1 MDLQDTINK
10 IDQLQKTEQQLY
22 DALSQNA
29 ERVSLG
35 KKDVFTPEDIQNI
48 TTQINSLSAAR
59 VNLYNTLAEL
69 YKSQV
74 HLSKEVKIS
83 LDQQTETLQ
92 LLEKQLNKSKKEMAS
107 LQDQK
112 LNQLKMIEITTYYS
126 KQYDAQKRL
135 MQIIAIVGVCLLLC
149 TFIKINLLTYTIAV
163 AGGILI
169 ALRILNMSMRTNYDY
184 DEIKWFSLPNTSD
197 SSSNSG
203 SDSTAIGITG
213 PSIGTLCAG
222 SSCCSAGTIWD
233 STSGCVPQ
241 S

>member
-35 KKDVFTPEDIQNI
+35 KKDVFTSDDIQNI
-48 TTQINSLSAAR
+48 TNQINSLSAAR

-74 HLSKEVKIS
+74 HLGKEVKIS

-135 MQIIAIVGVCLLLC
+135 MQIIAIVGVSLLLC
-149 TFIKINLLTYTIAV
+149 TFIGFKPLTYIV
-163 AGGILI
+163 AILGGTLI
-169 ALRILNMSMRTNYDY
+169 ALRIFNMSMRTNYDY
-184 DEIKWFSLPNTSD
+184 DEINWMAPASTTGSD
-197 SSSNSG
+197 SG
-203 SDSTAIGITG
+203 STAIGITG

-222 SSCCSAGTIWD
+222 SSCCSEGTIWN
-233 STSGCVPQ
+233 SASGCVPQ

>member
-35 KKDVFTPEDIQNI
+35 KKDVFTSDDIQNI
-48 TTQINSLSAAR
+48 TNQINSLSAAR

-74 HLSKEVKIS
+74 HLGKEVKIS

-135 MQIIAIVGVCLLLC
+135 MQIIAIVGVSLLL
-149 TFIKINLLTYTIAV
+149 
-163 AGGILI
+163 
-169 ALRILNMSMRTNYDY
+169 
-184 DEIKWFSLPNTSD
+184 
-197 SSSNSG
+197 
-203 SDSTAIGITG
+203 
-213 PSIGTLCAG
+213 
-222 SSCCSAGTIWD
+222 
-233 STSGCVPQ
+233 
-241 S
+241 

>member
-1 MDLQDTINK
+1 MDLQDTIHK

-35 KKDVFTPEDIQNI
+35 KKDVFTSEEIKNI
-48 TTQINSLSAAR
+48 TNQINSLSAAR
-59 VNLYNTLAEL
+59 VNLYNTLSQL
-69 YKSQV
+69 YKTQV
-74 HLSKEVKIS
+74 VFSNEVKMS

-92 LLEKQLNKSKKEMAS
+92 LLEKNLNKSKKQLS
-107 LQDQK
+107 KLQDQK

-135 MQIIAIVGVCLLLC
+135 MQIISIVGVCLLIC
-149 TFIKINLLTYTIAV
+149 TYIGFSPLTYIIAIV
-163 AGGILI
+163 GGILI
-169 ALRILNMSMRTNYDY
+169 VLRIFNMSMRTNYDY
-184 DEIKWFSLPNTSD
+184 DEISWLLPENKNGD
-197 SSSNSG
+197 GNN
-203 SDSTAIGITG
+203 AIGITG

-222 SSCCSAGTIWD
+222 ASCCTEGTIWD
-233 STSGCVPQ
+233 SASGCVPK

>member
-1 MDLQDTINK
+1 
-10 IDQLQKTEQQLY
+10 
-22 DALSQNA
+22 
-29 ERVSLG
+29 
-35 KKDVFTPEDIQNI
+35 
-48 TTQINSLSAAR
+48 
-59 VNLYNTLAEL
+59 
-69 YKSQV
+69 
-74 HLSKEVKIS
+74 
-83 LDQQTETLQ
+83 
-92 LLEKQLNKSKKEMAS
+92 MAS

-149 TFIKINLLTYTIAV
+149 TFIGFKPLTYTIAV

-169 ALRILNMSMRTNYDY
+169 ALRVFNMSMRTNYDY
-184 DEIKWFSLPNTSD
+184 DEIKWFSPPTTD
-197 SSSNSG
+197 SSSG
-203 SDSTAIGITG
+203 STAIGITG

-233 STSGCVPQ
+233 SASGCVPQ

>member
-10 IDQLQKTEQQLY
+10 IEQLQKTEQQLY

-35 KKDVFTPEDIQNI
+35 KKDVYSAQDIENI
-48 TTQINSLSAAR
+48 TNQINSLSAAR
-59 VNLYNTLAEL
+59 VNLYNTLAKL

-74 HLSKEVKIS
+74 HLGKEVKIS

-92 LLEKQLNKSKKEMAS
+92 LLEKQLNKSKKQLAS
-107 LQDQK
+107 LENEK

-135 MQIIAIVGVCLLLC
+135 MQIIAIFGVSLIICSYIGYSPLTIIISIVGGM
-149 TFIKINLLTYTIAV
+149 F
-163 AGGILI
+163 ILI
-169 ALRILNMSMRTNYDY
+169 RIFNMSMRTNYDY
-184 DEIKWFSLPNTSD
+184 DEIEWLLPPTMSPD
-197 SSSNSG
+197 TG
-203 SDSTAIGITG
+203 TTEIGFTG
-213 PSIGTLCAG
+213 PGIGNVCAG
-222 SSCCSAGTIWD
+222 ASCCSEGTIWD
-233 STSGCVPQ
+233 NVAGCVPQ

>member
-10 IDQLQKTEQQLY
+10 IEQLQKTEQQLY

-35 KKDVFTPEDIQNI
+35 KKDVYSTQDIQNI
-48 TTQINSLSAAR
+48 TNQINSLSAAR

-74 HLSKEVKIS
+74 HLGKEVKIS

-92 LLEKQLNKSKKEMAS
+92 LLEKQLNKSKKELAS
-107 LQDQK
+107 LENEK

-135 MQIIAIVGVCLLLC
+135 MQMIAIYGVSLLIC
-149 TFIKINLLTYTIAV
+149 SFIKYSPLTY
-163 AGGILI
+163 LI
-169 ALRILNMSMRTNYDY
+169 AIIGGMLIAIRIFNMSMRTNYDY
-184 DEIKWFSLPNTSD
+184 DEIKWLFPPSLKGDDTHP
-197 SSSNSG
+197 
-203 SDSTAIGITG
+203 IGLTG
-213 PSIGTLCAG
+213 PGVGHICAG
-222 SSCCSAGTIWD
+222 SSCCADGTEWD
-233 STSGCVPQ
+233 SDSGCVTK

>member
-1 MDLQDTINK
+1 MDLQDTIHK

-35 KKDVFTPEDIQNI
+35 KKDVFSSEDIQNI
-48 TTQINSLSAAR
+48 TNQINSLSAAR
-59 VNLYNTLAEL
+59 VNLYNTLSEL

-74 HLSKEVKIS
+74 HLEKEVKVS

-92 LLEKQLNKSKKEMAS
+92 LLEKQLNKSKKELAS

-112 LNQLKMIEITTYYS
+112 SNQLKMIEITTYYS

-135 MQIIAIVGVCLLLC
+135 MQIIAIVGICLLIC
-149 TFIKINLLTYTIAV
+149 TYIGFAPLTYIIAIL
-163 AGGILI
+163 GGSLI
-169 ALRILNMSMRTNYDY
+169 ALRVFNMSMRSNYDY
-184 DEIKWFSLPNTSD
+184 DEIKWVLPPSTSSSSD
-197 SSSNSG
+197 SG
-203 SDSTAIGITG
+203 STAIGITG
-213 PSIGTLCAG
+213 PAIGTLCAG

-233 STSGCVPQ
+233 STAGCVPQ